1 MTVDQFYVIKATGD
15 GLHNLFPQVVWI
27 ALTLYYRTEADFA
40 RVMWERKGFVAGC
53 KLQVRRQHRQLL
65 LGVRINEKPDV
76 SESNVIVTFIDR
88 EETEHVD
95 LQSRGITKDDARA
108 LRNRLRAFEDDW
120 NAEGMEGRRFKVFQS
135 TRPARGATVLP

>member
-1 MTVDQFYVIKATGD
+1 MLRAVRGHYKD
-15 GLHNLFPQVVWI
+15 GAI
-27 ALTLYYRTEADFA
+27 ELY
-40 RVMWERKGFVAGC
+40 
-53 KLQVRRQHRQLL
+53 
-65 LGVRINEKPDV
+65 EKPDV

-120 NAEGMEGRRFKVFQS
+120 NAEGMELYDKI
-135 TRPARGATVLP
+135 